1 MNEMEQA
8 QAQAYL
14 QFALILINL
23 FLATLAATLL
33 LPLVFYQPLII
44 NFYSFMIG
52 VAIFCLAYAHM
63 TYFSLKTAYVFST
76 LSFAIAV

>member
-1 MNEMEQA
+1 
-8 QAQAYL
+8 
-14 QFALILINL
+14 
-23 FLATLAATLL
+23 
-33 LPLVFYQPLII
+33 
-44 NFYSFMIG
+44 MIG